1 MATYFLNVRLAL
13 HPENVSIACGRN
25 VVVAGGFLSM
35 MMMMALI
42 ECVVFSW
49 YIMLVEKEDEEKTE
63 ESAGAPT
70 PVRTTDKP
78 TSSSITT
85 VDPTTLDEKEESQ
98 LKEAIKKAMLDEKG
112 QDKGYFTIGEVTSLL
127 TMLPQTNWTE
137 SKVDRVIQEWYD
149 KGRLMERQEIGKY
162 SPV

>member
-1 MATYFLNVRLAL
+1 M
-13 HPENVSIACGRN
+13 
-25 VVVAGGFLSM
+25 
-35 MMMMALI
+35 
-42 ECVVFSW
+42 
-49 YIMLVEKEDEEKTE
+49 EKEDEEKTE
-63 ESAGAPT
+63 ESAAGAPPT
-70 PVRTTDKP
+70 PVRTTADKP
-78 TSSSITT
+78 TSSSIT

-127 TMLPQTNWTE
+127 TTLPQTNWTE

-162 SPV
+162 TPV